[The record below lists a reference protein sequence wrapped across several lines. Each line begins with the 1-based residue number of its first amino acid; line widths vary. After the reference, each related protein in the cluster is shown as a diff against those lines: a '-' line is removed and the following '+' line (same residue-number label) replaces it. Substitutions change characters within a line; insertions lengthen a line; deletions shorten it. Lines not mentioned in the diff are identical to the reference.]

1 MFNSEKE
8 LEDLINQWTP
18 ILDKGLK
25 TQKGLLEI
33 ALTPFDA
40 IFEKDVKGD
49 PVYKILD
56 ESQTK
61 ELMDSLQE
69 VLDMYKKH
77 GYPEGIKKGKKIMKL
92 LEKNLE
98 S

>member
-1 MFNSEKE
+1 MFNTEKE

-18 ILDKGLK
+18 LLDKGLK

-33 ALTPFDA
+33 ALVPFDT
-40 IFEKDVKGD
+40 IFEKDVNGN
-49 PVYKILD
+49 PIYKALD
-56 ESQTK
+56 KSQTN
-61 ELMDSLQE
+61 ELIEALQE
-69 VLDMYKKH
+69 VLDMYKKNE
-77 GYPEGIKKGKKIMKL
+77 YPEGIKKGNKIMKL

>member
-1 MFNSEKE
+1 MFNTEKE

-18 ILDKGLK
+18 LLDKGLK

-33 ALTPFDA
+33 ALVPFDT
-40 IFEKDVKGD
+40 IFEKDVNGN
-49 PVYKILD
+49 PIYKA
-56 ESQTK
+56 
-61 ELMDSLQE
+61 
-69 VLDMYKKH
+69 LDMYKKNE
-77 GYPEGIKKGKKIMKL
+77 YSEGIKKGNKIMKL

>member
-1 MFNSEKE
+1 MFNNEKE
-8 LEDLINQWTP
+8 LEDLINHWTP

-25 TQKGLLEI
+25 TQKGLLKI
-33 ALTPFDA
+33 ALTPFDT
-40 IFEKDVKGD
+40 IFEKDVNGD
-49 PVYKILD
+49 PIYKHLD
-56 ESQTK
+56 KLQTK
-61 ELMDSLQE
+61 ELIGALGE
-69 VLDMYKKH
+69 VLDMYKEQ

>member
-1 MFNSEKE
+1 MFNTEKE

-18 ILDKGLK
+18 LLDKGLK

-33 ALTPFDA
+33 ALVPFDT
-40 IFEKDVKGD
+40 IFEKDVNGK
-49 PVYKILD
+49 PIYKALD
-56 ESQTK
+56 KSQTN
-61 ELMDSLQE
+61 ELIEALQE
-69 VLDMYKKH
+69 VLDMYKKNE
-77 GYPEGIKKGKKIMKL
+77 YPEGIKKGNKIMKL